1 MCSSSTNVAL
11 KTKRML
17 AVTPTNLL
25 RLRPY
30 DLSDAR
36 HLVEQFDVPK
46 YLVRPVLDVMN
57 QINYE
62 KARLFVKG
70 DITLYFIY
78 RSQSDCQIKTKKP
91 DFISQQEPYSII
103 TDEVGQESVYLL
115 INKPSQPSKLLTK
128 PVPKNCYYL
137 IKNLVYY
144 GYTVIESDNAQ
155 YFLLKLRQSEA
166 DEQTLFLKFDTN
178 TEYKEIDA
186 IVLEI
191 QMN

>member
-1 MCSSSTNVAL
+1 
-11 KTKRML
+11 ML

-78 RSQSDCQIKTKKP
+78 RSQSDCQIKTK
-91 DFISQQEPYSII
+91 
-103 TDEVGQESVYLL
+103 
-115 INKPSQPSKLLTK
+115 N
-128 PVPKNCYYL
+128 
-137 IKNLVYY
+137 
-144 GYTVIESDNAQ
+144 
-155 YFLLKLRQSEA
+155 
-166 DEQTLFLKFDTN
+166 
-178 TEYKEIDA
+178 
-186 IVLEI
+186 
-191 QMN
+191 